1 MPFLQV
7 SGLQVAPEKF
17 SGNTVL
23 VVDGLA
29 LSQVCGSRGSAQVV
43 SHKGKFR

>member
-1 MPFLQV
+1 VSSLQVTGLQV
-7 SGLQVAPEKF
+7 SPKKF
-17 SGNTVL
+17 AGNTAL
-23 VVDGLA
+23 VVDSLA